1 MIITAIIMES
11 DIMQKKRIAVIFG
24 GKSSEHEV
32 SRVSATYV
40 INTIPRDR
48 YEVYTVGI
56 TKDGRWLLYTGDVS
70 AIADG
75 SWERDENNRTAFIA
89 PAPSLSG
96 MVVVYPDR
104 TEIVKLDV
112 IFPVLH
118 GKNGEDGTI
127 QGIFEMSGIPYV
139 GCGVLASAA
148 CMDKAVTNIL
158 LEKFGI
164 AQAAFTWFYSYEYE
178 RKPDAVTDKIEKELG
193 SYPVFVKPANAG
205 SSVGVSKAHN
215 REELIRA
222 IEIACAED
230 GKVVVEESIVGH
242 EVECAVLGNNDP
254 IASVPGQIAP
264 ASEFYD
270 YDAKYNDASSE
281 LYIPA
286 RISGELMEKVRETAV
301 KAYKLIGC
309 SGLSRVDFFVTD
321 DGRVLLNEINTL
333 PGFTSISMY
342 PKLMAESGYK
352 GEALIEALIKSAFER
367 VGKNV

>member
-139 GCGVLASAA
+139 GCGVLASAE
-148 CMDKAVTNIL
+148 CMDKVSTNIMF
-158 LEKFGI
+158 EHAGI
-164 AQAAFTWFYSYEYE
+164 DQAKFTWFYSYEYE
-178 RKPDAVTDKIEKELG
+178 ENAEKCIAKAEAELPE
-193 SYPVFVKPANAG
+193 YPLFVKPANAG
-205 SSVGVSKAHN
+205 SSVGISKAHN
-215 REELIRA
+215 RDELIKA
-222 IEIACAED
+222 IEKAAKED
-230 GKVVVEESIVGH
+230 SRILIEESIVGK
-242 EVECAVLGNNDP
+242 EVECAVLGNKDP
-254 IASVPGQIAP
+254 FVSIPGQIAP
-264 ASEFYD
+264 AAEFYD
-270 YDAKYNDASSE
+270 YDAKYNNAGSK
-281 LYIPA
+281 LFIPA
-286 RISGELMEKVRETAV
+286 HISDELAEKVRKTAAA
-301 KAYKLIGC
+301 AYTALGC
-309 SGLSRVDFFVTD
+309 EGLSRVDFFVTD
-321 DGRVLLNEINTL
+321 EGRILLNEINTL

-342 PKLMAESGYK
+342 PKLMAASGID
-352 GEALIEALIKSAFER
+352 GSELIEKLISLAFER
-367 VGKNV
+367 AGKNV